1 MPHTR
6 SRPKYRPTHIPP
18 YPVYGQEAEDAQLV
32 YKSADLYN
40 YYFERLVNFALSQ
53 FEWRGLPE
61 TMDDRYLERTLL
73 YNGSAVVFQ
82 PAGFDMWLGLGWI
95 QDGGDFGPYGDPR
108 SIKAVDFNGREFE
121 PGVWHMVRDNRSR
134 TPLLPKIDLYA
145 RRLTRL
151 DLTFDINL
159 MHQNKP
165 YLVRTTKREALG
177 VKNIFKRL
185 FAFDNVIEVTDGLEE
200 DAISTIETRV
210 DFKGNE
216 FLEAR
221 RTLWADAISMLGIA
235 AETTK
240 KERLISDEITMN
252 RQEDSVSLNS
262 RLMER
267 TALCN
272 LMNER
277 YDLDMS
283 VNLSQT
289 PIDTSAL
296 LGLDDDEDDPDYT
309 DNED

>member
-121 PGVWHMVRDNRSR
+121 PGVWHMVQIGR
-134 TPLLPKIDLYA
+134 A
-145 RRLTRL
+145 
-151 DLTFDINL
+151 
-159 MHQNKP
+159 H
-165 YLVRTTKREALG
+165 V
-177 VKNIFKRL
+177 
-185 FAFDNVIEVTDGLEE
+185 
-200 DAISTIETRV
+200 
-210 DFKGNE
+210 
-216 FLEAR
+216 
-221 RTLWADAISMLGIA
+221 
-235 AETTK
+235 
-240 KERLISDEITMN
+240 
-252 RQEDSVSLNS
+252 
-262 RLMER
+262 
-267 TALCN
+267 
-272 LMNER
+272 
-277 YDLDMS
+277 
-283 VNLSQT
+283 
-289 PIDTSAL
+289 
-296 LGLDDDEDDPDYT
+296 
-309 DNED
+309 